1 MVRTMAPCE
10 DLARVK
16 LIKPGPAISTFS
28 IMEFPEI
35 PLCTTSAI
43 SRGDL
48 LATFANAKAIEV
60 A

>member
-1 MVRTMAPCE
+1 MAPCE